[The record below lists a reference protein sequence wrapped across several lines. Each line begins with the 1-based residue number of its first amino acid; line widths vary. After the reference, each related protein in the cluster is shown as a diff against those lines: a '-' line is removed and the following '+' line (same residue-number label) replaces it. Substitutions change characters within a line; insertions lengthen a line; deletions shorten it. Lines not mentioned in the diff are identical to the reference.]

1 MEIRKL
7 NWWSEP
13 YKVRSI
19 ADVYRKAYG
28 GIPWNEGYIC
38 PLCKKDVPLIF
49 DTKLCPECEKKSRK
63 VLLVD
68 YWPMSKVVSDFYN
81 EMQKPEAICV
91 VVEEGA
97 YVVGFA
103 WGYRV
108 TANPELNEELDA
120 PGLSDL
126 INGDYFYL
134 DECALEP
141 AFQGVRI
148 GRMLIR
154 RIFEEKL
161 QKRVLLR
168 TLNDSSMYSLAKR
181 FGCETVKC
189 ISRGRVIMTSITT

>member
-1 MEIRKL
+1 MQIRRL
-7 NWWSEP
+7 EPLSEP
-13 YKVRSI
+13 YKVNSI

-28 GIPWNEGYIC
+28 GIPWNEGFVC
-38 PLCKKDVPLIF
+38 PLCKKDFPLIS
-49 DTKLCPECEKKSRK
+49 DSKLCPECEKKSRK

-68 YWPMSKVVSDFYN
+68 YWPISKVVSDFYR
-81 EMQKPEAICV
+81 EMQKPEAICI
-91 VVEEGA
+91 VVEEGV

-108 TANPELNEELDA
+108 TANPELNEQLDA

-126 INGDYFYL
+126 IKDDFFYL

-141 AFQGVRI
+141 AFQGVGI

-154 RIFEEKL
+154 RILEEKL

-168 TLNDSSMYSLAKR
+168 TLNDSPMYSLAKR
-181 FGCETVKC
+181 FGCETVQR